1 MSDNLINE
9 LNTFINYIN
18 KQEKFIRYRE
28 YQRRIKK
35 NFYNKKDV
43 KENSELLLND

>member
-18 KQEKFIRYRE
+18 KQEKFTDRE
-28 YQRRIKK
+28 YQRRI
-35 NFYNKKDV
+35 
-43 KENSELLLND
+43 